1 MLEEIIREADR
12 NRATLVEKLL
22 GSPQDGRIKMYV
34 IHRALHFRRNH
45 PELFA
50 SGAYV
55 PLRAGGEC
63 TRHVIAFAR
72 GAGRERVIIAAG
84 RFFTKLERTA
94 ADSFPAGAAWSDT
107 RVILPPDFA
116 PRRYVDLFTGCE
128 IEARAQEGTAQLSQ
142 LSMDEVFARMPI
154 SMLVPSD

>member
-1 MLEEIIREADR
+1 
-12 NRATLVEKLL
+12 
-22 GSPQDGRIKMYV
+22 
-34 IHRALHFRRNH
+34 
-45 PELFA
+45 
-50 SGAYV
+50 
-55 PLRAGGEC
+55 
-63 TRHVIAFAR
+63 VIAFAR
-72 GAGRERVIIAAG
+72 RAGRDRVIIAAG

-94 ADSFPAGAAWSDT
+94 ADSFPTGAAWSDT

-154 SMLVPSD
+154 SMLVRSD